1 MLIKCEKNKHRRM
14 IIIVLENLY
23 HRYEQI
29 PSTDDDRLKPAQ
41 LHHFTVVA
49 TILAIRETEDIYF
62 KSP

>member
-1 MLIKCEKNKHRRM
+1 M
-14 IIIVLENLY
+14 IIIVLENPY

-29 PSTDDDRLKPAQ
+29 PSTDGDRLKPAQ

-49 TILAIRETEDIYF
+49 AILAIRETEEIYF